1 MRKYLVV
8 VTILSLASLAGAAP
22 TYESSWVD
30 VGGGLYGHTFTV
42 ENLGQ
47 PASAWF
53 VEMDWSGAPA
63 GELPPGAVA
72 GSLIN
77 QVMGG
82 FGFMVVDL
90 EVDAILWNT
99 NDPGYD
105 MSLDTWVKDP
115 FCGAFE
121 GGTPIEGPN
130 LYQVQ
135 SGTKSGVQHITAPH
149 AYIVSDGSVKFT
161 GRLGV
166 GLVNPV
172 WEPVSGYSIVP
183 EPATLLLLS
192 VGAVGLAI
200 RKRR

>member
-1 MRKYLVV
+1 MRKYLAV

-77 QVMGG
+77 QVLAGG
-82 FGFMVVDL
+82 WQAIHL
-90 EVDAILWNT
+90 EALAILADA
-99 NDPGYD
+99 NDPTYD
-105 MSLDTWVKDP
+105 MDLDTWVKDP

-172 WEPVSGYSIVP
+172 WTSVSGYSIVP

-200 RKRR
+200 RRRR